1 MTPRPYQAA
10 AVAAVIALVRE
21 GRSPLLVAP
30 TGSGKTAMGSMV
42 VRGLD
47 WPTVWVAHRD
57 ELVDQAREALGRFGV
72 DAAFHMAGRPLYEV
86 RTVHVGSV
94 GRAANRPLAGKRL
107 RVIDEAHHGAAS
119 TYLRFDQRYHGTPKV
134 GLTATPFRL
143 DGRGLGDAGFTD
155 LVVAAHADELA
166 AAGFLVE
173 PKVFAPPAVDLA
185 GLGVGRGGDYD
196 DEQLARRFDRPRLV
210 GDVVQTWRAHA
221 GGCRTI
227 VFACNVAHSRHL
239 AEAFTAAGI
248 AAEHV
253 DGDTHRHE
261 RRDAIARFRDGRT
274 TVLTNVEL
282 FTEGFDL
289 PAVECVVLDRAT
301 ASLCLFLQMVGR
313 AMRPHP
319 GKRHPVVLDHA
330 GNFLRHGRVTRRIE
344 YSLTGRPRFA
354 QGGGTGLRNCPGCFR
369 VVLAGRAR
377 CPECG
382 LAFAAAG
389 VEAEP
394 PEHEAGQL
402 QVYTAEQLDAA
413 TLSPEAVAAAAA
425 DARRKDND
433 RVWWQLTARA
443 KQLGYGS
450 GWVSKH
456 YTVKTG
462 EVRTVRD
469 VRWNDPA
476 VAAAAAADAG
486 GPGLF
491 ADYGR
496 ASA

>member
-1 MTPRPYQAA
+1 MTPRPYQRF
-10 AVAAVIALVRE
+10 AVDVVLGLLRA

-30 TGSGKTAMGSMV
+30 TGSGKTAMGSMI
-42 VRGLD
+42 VRELD

-57 ELVDQAREALGRFGV
+57 ELVDQAREALGRFGI
-72 DAAFHMAGRPLYEV
+72 DAAFHMAGRPLYPV

-94 GRAANRPLAGKRL
+94 GRAANKPLAGKRL
-107 RVIDEAHHGAAS
+107 RVVDEAHHGAAS
-119 TYLRFDQRYHGTPKV
+119 TYLRFDEQYCGTPKV

-185 GLGVGRGGDYD
+185 GLRVGRGGDYD
-196 DEQLARRFDRPRLV
+196 DEQLARRFDKPRLV

-221 GGCRTI
+221 DGCRTI
-227 VFACNVAHSRHL
+227 AFACNVAHSRHL
-239 AEAFTAAGI
+239 AEAFAAAGV

-253 DGDTHRHE
+253 DGDTRRDE

-313 AMRPHP
+313 AMRTHA
-319 GKRHPVVLDHA
+319 GKRYPVVLDHA

-354 QGGGTGLRNCPGCFR
+354 QGGGSGLRNCPGCYR
-369 VVLAGRAR
+369 VVLAGRAK

-382 LAFAAAG
+382 MAFAVDATA
-389 VEAEP
+389 AEP
-394 PEHEAGQL
+394 PEHEEGQL

-413 TLSPEAVAAAAA
+413 TRSPEAIAAAEAS
-425 DARRKDND
+425 ARRQAND
-433 RVWWQLTARA
+433 RTWWQLTATA
-443 KQLGYGS
+443 KKRGLSG
-450 GWVSKH
+450 GWVSSQ
-456 YTVKTG
+456 YQRQTG
-462 EVRTVRD
+462 EVRTVRE
-469 VRWNDPA
+469 VAWHDPA
-476 VAAAAAADAG
+476 VVAAEAD
-486 GPGLF
+486 LF
-491 ADYGR
+491 TDYGR